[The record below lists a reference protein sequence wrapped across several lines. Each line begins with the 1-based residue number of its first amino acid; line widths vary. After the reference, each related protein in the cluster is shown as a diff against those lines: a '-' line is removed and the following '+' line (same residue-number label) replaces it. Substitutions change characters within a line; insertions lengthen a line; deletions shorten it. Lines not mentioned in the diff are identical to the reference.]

1 MGGQI
6 SGGNG
11 GASEYLAGGGGDGLV
26 LSTGTVT
33 VGSQAI
39 IRGGAGGTAGNTV
52 SGTATRGGAGGAG
65 LSIGSGSVMNAG
77 LIEGGSGGT
86 VSLAGA
92 QPGVAG
98 AALLAG
104 NNTTVTN
111 KGTLTSGTDAVIFEG
126 HNNTL
131 TLWQG
136 STTTGSVRFQGA
148 GNTLAIGSD
157 FNRATAQVLV
167 TGSVDFGGGIF
178 AVRLAS
184 SQADHLTATGSATLT
199 GATVKVSTGAGS
211 YNTSTLYPI
220 LRAEGEFNNTR
231 FASVSADLAFLT
243 PTLIYSADDK
253 DVTLK
258 FIVKQVPP
266 VTNPG
271 NPPAAGGG
279 NPVPPPTRPI
289 RFADLVFS
297 RNGVATANAV
307 DSMPA
312 SHEVYRH
319 ALNLPNGAPP
329 SFFSTLSGET
339 HASAVSALQGVSSQA
354 RSVPLAQLR
363 ANLGAGLRPG
373 VPTAAAGVSDAA
385 PAASALPASN
395 AQPAWTQVVG
405 NWQRLGA
412 TGDTAAVRQHTGGVF
427 AGADGALGRG
437 WRLGGALGYTDSN
450 LRTDGVDAKTNVSSY
465 SAIVYG
471 GKAFGVGPGKLSVML
486 GAAYSWHDISTQRR
500 IAVGGLDQTLRAGYG
515 ASTTQ
520 VFTELGWTL
529 KAGDTLTLEP
539 YAGVAWAGQRTRAF
553 SESGGSAA
561 LSGASRTNNTTT
573 TTLGL
578 RARQE
583 LMWGATKGAVTGG
596 LGWRHA
602 FGDVT
607 PTSRMAFDAGDTFT
621 VAGAPIARDA
631 VLVEAG
637 LDAAIG
643 RNATVGLSYAGQFG
657 SRNQDHSST
666 LSWRW
671 AF

>member
-1 MGGQI
+1 MFFP
-6 SGGNG
+6 
-11 GASEYLAGGGGDGLV
+11 DG
-26 LSTGTVT
+26 
-33 VGSQAI
+33 
-39 IRGGAGGTAGNTV
+39 
-52 SGTATRGGAGGAG
+52 
-65 LSIGSGSVMNAG
+65 
-77 LIEGGSGGT
+77 
-86 VSLAGA
+86 
-92 QPGVAG
+92 QPGIAG

-104 NNTTVTN
+104 NNTIVTN
-111 KGTLTSGTDAVIFEG
+111 KGALISGTAAVIFEG
-126 HNNTL
+126 NNNTL

-136 STTTGSVRFQGA
+136 STTTGDVRFLGA

-157 FNRATAQVLV
+157 FNRPTAQVLV

-178 AVRLAS
+178 AVRLVPG
-184 SQADHLTATGSATLT
+184 QADQLTVTGNARLSS
-199 GATVKVSTGAGS
+199 ATVKVSTGAGS
-211 YNTSTLYPI
+211 YDTRTLYPI
-220 LRAEGEFNNTR
+220 LRAQDTFNDTR

-243 PTLIYSADDK
+243 PTLVYSADDK

-258 FIVKQVPP
+258 FILKQVPP
-266 VTNPG
+266 ETNPG
-271 NPPAAGGG
+271 NPAGAGVG
-279 NPVPPPTRPI
+279 NPVAPPTRPI

-297 RNGVATANAV
+297 RNGIATANAV
-307 DSMPA
+307 DSMPVT
-312 SHEVYRH
+312 HEVYRH

-354 RSVPLAQLR
+354 RNVPLAQLR

-373 VPTAAAGVSDAA
+373 APVAAAGVSDVA
-385 PAASALPASN
+385 PAASALPTPSV
-395 AQPAWTQVVG
+395 QPAWAQVVG

-427 AGADGALGRG
+427 AGADAAVGRG
-437 WRLGGALGYTDSN
+437 WRLGGAVGYTDSN
-450 LRTDGVDAKTNVSSY
+450 VRTDGVDARTNIASY

-471 GKAFGVGPGKLSVML
+471 GKAFDAGPGKLSLML

-500 IAVGGLDQTLRAGYG
+500 IAVGGLDQTLRADYG

-520 VFTELGWTL
+520 VFTELGWAL

-539 YAGVAWAGQRTRAF
+539 YAGVAWAGLRTRAF

-561 LSGASRTNNTTT
+561 LSGASQTSTTTT
-573 TTLGL
+573 TTLGV

-583 LMWGATKGAVTGG
+583 WMLGTTAGAVTGG

-631 VLVEAG
+631 ALIEAG

-643 RNATVGLSYAGQFG
+643 RSATVGLSYAGQFG
-657 SRNQDHSST
+657 ARNQDHSAT